1 MKLFIDS
8 ANPVEVE
15 EMSALGI
22 IDGVTTNPSL
32 AVKAGVTYKEAVR
45 RILKAVKDNVSL
57 EVLSA
62 DSKGMVEEGRK
73 LSKLGK
79 NVVVKLP
86 TTEEGLK
93 ALPLLTKEG
102 IRVNM
107 TLIFSANQALLAAK
121 LGAHFVSPFIG
132 RLDDAGQNGM
142 DLIEE
147 IKTIY
152 ENSRF
157 KTQILVASV
166 RHPIHVKEAALI
178 GADIATCPYDVLKKL
193 IKHPLTDIG
202 LETFLKDFKA
212 SGQNPLV

>member
-152 ENSRF
+152 ENYRF

>member
-8 ANPVEVE
+8 ANPREVE
-15 EMSALGI
+15 EMASLGI
-22 IDGVTTNPSL
+22 IDGVTTNPTL
-32 AVKAGVTYKEAVR
+32 AGKAGVTYKEAVA

-57 EVLSA
+57 EVLST
-62 DSKGMVEEGRK
+62 DSRGMVEEGRK

-79 NVVVKLP
+79 NVIVKLP

-93 ALPLLTKEG
+93 ALQVLTKEG

-121 LGAHFVSPFIG
+121 LGAYFVSPFIG
-132 RLDDAGQNGM
+132 RLDDAGQTGM
-142 DLIEE
+142 DLIDE

-152 ENSRF
+152 DNYDF

-193 IKHPLTDIG
+193 VRHPLTDVG
-202 LETFLKDFKA
+202 VERFLDDFKK
-212 SGQNPLV
+212 SGQNPL